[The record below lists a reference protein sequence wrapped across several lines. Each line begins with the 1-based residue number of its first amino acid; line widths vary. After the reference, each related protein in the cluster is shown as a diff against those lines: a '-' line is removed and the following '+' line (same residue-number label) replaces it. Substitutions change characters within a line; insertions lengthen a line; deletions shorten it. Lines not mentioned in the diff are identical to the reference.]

1 MICFSFSTNFFFL
14 FITVLHRWFS
24 AHCDRGAHVS
34 QMSSKPL
41 KALTKHV
48 GKKRKVHT
56 LKELLPRRI
65 KFVPAEK
72 PDALNSDIALMDLVP
87 LNGPRAAL
95 RQHEGRGEG
104 KQTERKEEETEDEE
118 EEKEDPL
125 GFANERLRELLSWN
139 TGVPEATR
147 KELRNVGA
155 GLFNAGNTCF
165 LDATLQCLTHATPLA
180 AYILSG
186 DIDDTHKQC
195 KLTNTTNSFFWTHR
209 VVSRVCVCVCLH
221 CVQVLQLHRASQ
233 QPEPTA

>member
-1 MICFSFSTNFFFL
+1 M
-14 FITVLHRWFS
+14 
-24 AHCDRGAHVS
+24 
-34 QMSSKPL
+34 

-48 GKKRKVHT
+48 GGKRKVHT

-65 KFVPAEK
+65 KFLPAEK

-95 RQHEGRGEG
+95 RQQEGRGDG
-104 KQTERKEEETEDEE
+104 KRTDKKEEESEDEEEEE

-139 TGVPEATR
+139 TGVPEAKR

-155 GLFNAGNTCF
+155 GLFNVGNTCF

-195 KLTNTTNSFFWTHR
+195 KLKKTHTPQFFCRHR
-209 VVSRVCVCVCLH
+209 AMSRVCV
-221 CVQVLQLHRASQ
+221 QVPRRRRRTSQ
-233 QPEPTA
+233 QPEQTPASTVGLPSV

>member
-1 MICFSFSTNFFFL
+1 
-14 FITVLHRWFS
+14 
-24 AHCDRGAHVS
+24 
-34 QMSSKPL
+34 MSSKPL

-48 GKKRKVHT
+48 GVKRKVHT

-65 KFVPAEK
+65 KFLPAEK
-72 PDALNSDIALMDLVP
+72 PDSLNSDIALMDLVP

-95 RQHEGRGEG
+95 MREAAQREG
-104 KQTERKEEETEDEE
+104 KQKDKKEERTEEEEE

-139 TGVPEATR
+139 TGVAESTR

-155 GLFNAGNTCF
+155 GLFNVGNTCF

-180 AYILSG
+180 AYMLSG

-195 KLTNTTNSFFWTHR
+195 KQKKRWT
-209 VVSRVCVCVCLH
+209 RVCTRLALRSHSMNRRSNSVERV
-221 CVQVLQLHRASQ
+221 SS
-233 QPEPTA
+233 